1 LAVWISDD
9 GGWANNGIRIA
20 TNSFQ
25 PKEIELFSEVLKS
38 KYNLETTIK
47 KLSGKDLYFLYIKKQ
62 SINDIRE
69 LLLPYMHPS
78 MLFKLG
84 IDNTI

>member
-1 LAVWISDD
+1 
-9 GGWANNGIRIA
+9 
-20 TNSFQ
+20 
-25 PKEIELFSEVLKS
+25 VLKS
-38 KYNLETTIK
+38 KYNLETTIQ
-47 KLSGKDLYFLYIKKQ
+47 KLSGKDLYSLYIKKQ